1 MAMSPISRVQNL
13 FLPLFL
19 LIASSLAMPQDASGQ
34 NNDLNRD
41 HVTWDYVTPTLEGA
55 PGETVVFRFRAN
67 LKPKVHLYTQKTYP
81 DSVFGPSPTELSTG
95 GSKVVK
101 RAGGLKAD
109 KGAVSSFDPNFETET
124 AYWKGT
130 VTFSVPFTIAESAE
144 PGSTEEAWVNLYY
157 QTCDDNS
164 CKPPLDSRFTFKVKV
179 VNDVAL
185 DTAAVR
191 QKAVGDIAA
200 ATSSILDQIFA
211 AARFEGSGEGSPA
224 IAGVDEE
231 VDGGDGEDADGA
243 VADEDEIDE
252 DDPDAAVAGDG
263 SRDEAGGVPEETMTA
278 AGESRMTIREEIEE
292 SKKKGLL
299 GYILLAMGFGFIALG
314 TPCVFPMIPITISF
328 FTKREQ
334 NSRGQAVRDASIYG
348 LGIILTFTALGA
360 IVAAIY
366 GAAGVNAMA
375 TNPWVNLLIAG
386 IFIAFA
392 LSLFGLF
399 DIQVPSSVLN
409 RLNAKANAG
418 GGVTSILLMGFV
430 FSLTSFTCTVP
441 FVGPALASVGEG
453 GDWFWPIIGM
463 AAFATVFALPFFLLA
478 LFPSWLKAM
487 PKSGGWLNA
496 VKVTM
501 GFVEIAAAMKFL
513 SNADLVWDWG
523 LLTREAVLAVWISVA
538 VLSSLYLLGRFRL
551 PHDTPMEKIGVM
563 RMLFSMGFL
572 AIGFW
577 LLTGLFGG
585 RLGEA
590 DAFLPPQEY
599 PGRGNTSI
607 LASVSSG
614 GGAGSSGGHAEEE
627 LGEGR
632 VMAEGME
639 WVKDDYDLALAEAKR
654 TGKPIFID
662 FTGYTCTNC
671 RWMEVNVFT
680 RQEVQELMKQYVLAR
695 LYTDRREESNQRNRD
710 MQIERFKTIDLPYYV
725 VVTPN
730 DEVVDETVFTRDV
743 DAFKSFLK
751 RGLAAV
757 EKESQ
762 DVARR

>member
-1 MAMSPISRVQNL
+1 MATSSTLRLNAI
-13 FLPLFL
+13 LPLLAFL
-19 LIASSLAMPQDASGQ
+19 ALVAFPQKGSGQ
-34 NNDLNRD
+34 NNPLNED
-41 HVTWDYVTPTLEGA
+41 HVTWDYVTPTLEGS
-55 PGETVVFRFRAN
+55 PGETVTFQFRAN
-67 LKPKVHLYTQKTYP
+67 LKPKVHLYTTKTYP
-81 DSVFGPSPTELSTG
+81 DSVLGPSPTELSTG
-95 GSKVVK
+95 GSSLVK
-101 RAGGLKAD
+101 RSGGLKAN
-109 KGAVSSFDPNFETET
+109 KGPVSEYDPNFEIET
-124 AYWKGT
+124 SYWKGS
-130 VTFSVPFTIAESAE
+130 VTFSVPFTIAKDAK

-164 CKPPLDSRFTFKVKV
+164 CKPPIDSKFTFKVKV
-179 VNDVAL
+179 VGDVSM

-191 QKAVGDIAA
+191 DSIVREIAA
-200 ATSSILDQIFA
+200 ANGRIV
-211 AARFEGSGEGSPA
+211 EGVNRLFRMEWTGGEGEP
-224 IAGVDEE
+224 
-231 VDGGDGEDADGA
+231 
-243 VADEDEIDE
+243 
-252 DDPDAAVAGDG
+252 AVAGTG
-263 SRDEAGGVPEETMTA
+263 DEGDTGGAGPDEGGTPGAEDEVPEETMSA
-278 AGESRMTIREEIEE
+278 SDGGPMTIQEEIAE
-292 SKKKGLL
+292 SKKKGLF
-299 GYILLAMGFGFIALG
+299 GYILLAMGFGFVALG

-375 TNPWVNLLIAG
+375 TNPWVNLFIAG

-399 DIQVPSSVLN
+399 EIQVPSSILN
-409 RLNAKANAG
+409 RLNAKANSGAG
-418 GGVTSILLMGFV
+418 VSSILLMGFV

-441 FVGPALASVGEG
+441 FVGPALASVGDG

-463 AAFATVFALPFFLLA
+463 AAFATVFSLPFFLLA

-501 GFVEIAAAMKFL
+501 GFIEIGAAMKFL

-523 LLTREAVLAVWISVA
+523 ILTREAVLSVWIAVA
-538 VLSSLYLLGRFRL
+538 TLTALYLLGRFRL
-551 PHDTPMEKIGVM
+551 PHDTPLDRIGVL

-572 AIGFW
+572 AAGFW

-607 LASVSSG
+607 LASVSTFSLSG
-614 GGAGSSGGHAEEE
+614 EERE
-627 LGEGR
+627 LEENR

-639 WVKDDYDLALAEAKR
+639 WVKDDYADALAEAKA

-680 RQEVQELMKQYVLAR
+680 KEDVQALMREYVLVR
-695 LYTDRREESNQRNRD
+695 LYTDRREESNERNRE

-730 DEVVDETVFTRDV
+730 DEVIDETVFTRDV
-743 DAFKSFLK
+743 DAFKSFLE

-757 EKESQ
+757 DRMPE
-762 DVARR
+762 DVAMKGK

>member
-1 MAMSPISRVQNL
+1 MATSSPFPIKS
-13 FLPLFL
+13 PLLSL
-19 LIASSLAMPQDASGQ
+19 LSLLLLLAVPQVGSGQ
-34 NNDLNRD
+34 NNPLNDD
-41 HVTWDYVTPTLEGA
+41 HVTWDYITPTLEGA
-55 PGETVVFRFRAN
+55 PGETITFQFRAN
-67 LKPKVHLYTQKTYP
+67 LKPKVHLYTTKTYP
-81 DSVFGPSPTELSTG
+81 DSVLGPSPTELSSG
-95 GSKVVK
+95 GSKLLK
-101 RAGGLKAD
+101 RNGGLKAN
-109 KGAVSSFDPNFETET
+109 KSPVSKKDENFEGLET
-124 AYWKGT
+124 AYWEGT
-130 VTFSVPFTIAESAE
+130 VSFSVPFTISEDAE
-144 PGSTEEAWVNLYY
+144 PGSVEEAWVNLYY
-157 QTCDDNS
+157 MTCDDNT
-164 CKPPLDSRFTFKVKV
+164 CKPPLDSKFPFKVKIV
-179 VNDVAL
+179 GDVSM

-191 QKAVGDIAA
+191 DSLV
-200 ATSSILDQIFA
+200 
-211 AARFEGSGEGSPA
+211 RA
-224 IAGVDEE
+224 IAGANERIVDGVSRLFMMQPSGAEGDPAVAGADEE
-231 VDGGDGEDADGA
+231 EGDEEDPALAGAADVDAGSDDEA
-243 VADEDEIDE
+243 VADGVVDE
-252 DDPDAAVAGDG
+252 
-263 SRDEAGGVPEETMTA
+263 VPEETMA
-278 AGESRMTIREEIEE
+278 AADGGPMTIREEIEE
-292 SKKKGLL
+292 SKKKGIF

-386 IFIAFA
+386 IFVAFA

-399 DIQVPSSVLN
+399 EIQVPSSVLN
-409 RLNAKANAG
+409 RLNAKANSGAG
-418 GGVTSILLMGFV
+418 VSSILLMGFV

-441 FVGPALASVGEG
+441 FVGPALASVGDG

-523 LLTREAVLAVWISVA
+523 VLTREAVLSVWIAVA
-538 VLSSLYLLGRFRL
+538 ILSALYLLGRFRL
-551 PHDTPMEKIGVM
+551 PHDTPMDKIGVV
-563 RMLFSMGFL
+563 RMLFSMSFL
-572 AIGFW
+572 AVGFW

-607 LASVSSG
+607 LANIAAPSASSG
-614 GGAGSSGGHAEEE
+614 GEETLAEN
-627 LGEGR
+627 R

-639 WVKDDYDLALAEAKR
+639 WVKDDYENALVEAKA

-680 RQEVQELMKQYVLAR
+680 KDDVQELMSQYVLVR
-695 LYTDRREESNQRNRD
+695 LYTDRREESNQRNRQ
-710 MQIERFKTIDLPYYV
+710 MQIDRFKTIDLPYYV

-730 DEVVDETVFTRDV
+730 DEVIDETVFTRDV

-757 EKESQ
+757 ERESE
-762 DVARR
+762 DVAMN